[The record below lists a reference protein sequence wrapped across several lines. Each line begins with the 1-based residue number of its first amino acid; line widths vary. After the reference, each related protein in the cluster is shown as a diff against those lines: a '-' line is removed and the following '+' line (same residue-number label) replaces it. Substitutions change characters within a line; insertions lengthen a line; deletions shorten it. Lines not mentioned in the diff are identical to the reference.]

1 MAKQPDNSHD
11 HDQGFFEPR
20 LPVAGYV
27 LLNLFVWL
35 LAAGTSRPEVA
46 AYTIYLAL
54 HAAEHPVLD
63 EFRVAMLGFAG
74 GGMVAPLRGMG
85 GNHPLYGVDLSA
97 DAGPLFRG
105 LSEGWGGGV
114 HLDVE
119 DAARWRG
126 KRRGRFDA
134 IVEDLSVPSPIGT
147 VKPYVSFDSLPR
159 VIRGRLAPG
168 GVAIT
173 NVLPMPG
180 TSWESMY
187 ARLALP
193 YERVLAE
200 DVDEFV
206 NRIVIAGDE
215 LPDARTA
222 GKLLRGAL
230 GRIESDMLRQ
240 MRMETVRFS

>member
-1 MAKQPDNSHD
+1 
-11 HDQGFFEPR
+11 
-20 LPVAGYV
+20 V
-27 LLNLFVWL
+27 LSEVLGRPGATHSLFDL
-35 LAAGTSRPEVA
+35 LAGAVFA
-46 AYTIYLAL
+46 LA
-54 HAAEHPVLD
+54 PGP
-63 EFRVAMLGFAG
+63 RVAMLGFAG

-85 GNHPLYGVDLSA
+85 GNHPLYCVDLSA
-97 DAGPLFRG
+97 DAEPLFRE
-105 LSEGWGGGV
+105 LSEEWAGEV

-119 DAARWRG
+119 DAARWLG

-173 NVLPMPG
+173 NVLPMPA

-193 YERVLAE
+193 YERVLA
-200 DVDEFV
+200 VHIDEFV